1 MLNDIA
7 DAMRRY
13 HTEHGYPPARIV
25 VGPELE
31 MELLR
36 EMNAGICVGRP
47 ADRLLP
53 ARFNGAEIDIDLDAV
68 GFRLEGDG
76 RAADLA
82 REARE
87 IAAGFKADL
96 RQWLLA
102 HGFDVTSPQGRE
114 ATERHEQSIDAGTA
128 QLLADLRRHGR
139 GISTMAPGTL
149 VAHPMTGLDR

>member
-7 DAMRRY
+7 LAMRRY

-25 VGPELE
+25 ISPEMEPEL
-31 MELLR
+31 LH

-53 ARFNGAEIDIDLDAV
+53 ARFNGAKIDIEPELT

-76 RAADLA
+76 RTADLA
-82 REARE
+82 REAAE
-87 IAAGFKADL
+87 VAAGFKADM
-96 RQWLLA
+96 RQWMVT
-102 HGFDVTSPQGRE
+102 HGFDMTSPQGQ
-114 ATERHEQSIDAGTA
+114 AALERHEKNIDDSTA

-139 GISTMAPGTL
+139 GISTMASGTL
-149 VAHPMTGLDR
+149 VAHPMTGLER